1 MARGDSQWDG
11 GAGVRLDADGQ
22 MLDVDDGLRRL
33 PESAAARGDVDALWL
48 FGSYGTERQSPLSD
62 VDIAVLPRRG
72 TPADI
77 HWLLHCS
84 AWLAELLATDEVDAV
99 RIDTAPLWLQ
109 AEIVD
114 SGRRLFVRDPVALAD
129 YVEDLWRMWGDFVI
143 DWRAFQAEA
152 RRVRL
157 EAVARGH

>member
-1 MARGDSQWDG
+1 MPAL
-11 GAGVRLDADGQ
+11 RLDPDGRV
-22 MLDVDDGLRRL
+22 LDVEDGLRRL
-33 PESAAARGDVDALWL
+33 PGAAAARGDVDALWL
-48 FGSYGTERQSPLSD
+48 FGSYGTERQTALSD

-72 TPADI
+72 TQPDI

-114 SGRRLFVRDPVALAD
+114 TGRLLFVRDPVRLAD
-129 YVEDLWRMWGDFVI
+129 YIEDLWRLWGDFVI

-152 RRVRL
+152 RRARV
-157 EAVARGH
+157 EALTDGH